1 MVSNWEVEYLKKE
14 EAISSDSGT
23 IYLDLPKGEQI
34 GNLMIELSANRT
46 STVDLLGSILDLP
59 TKIDIL
65 LNGSKLAFGAEPE
78 VASYFYYLAMGKLP
92 PHQIS
97 QRGRTR
103 MRLPILFG
111 RHYHDEKFLLDTGLY
126 KSGQV
131 QIPYSLN
138 TTYYGTGSL
147 QVTAWYER
155 PRAPLTP
162 EGFIRQRTIQSESR
176 SASAGEFKHDLPTDY
191 PVLDV
196 GFRAYDINE
205 FLINDMTDVKLD
217 INSGKEIVF
226 DGRIEDLLML
236 QELLFGK
243 CEGYLQWLRPKNGDT
258 VATQMGH
265 VDFEGFWAM
274 CASAY
279 NDVINCAAHYG
290 PQVELQIYT
299 NANVAQTAAGDWW
312 MKFFGLAPHSCLSLL
327 HAPKDEPY
335 PLNEKAEG
343 KVVFTQGAYA
353 MTLETF
359 VREVVKGALS

>member
-14 EAISSDSGT
+14 EAISSDTGT

-34 GNLMIELSANRT
+34 GNLMLDISANRT
-46 STVDLLGSILDLP
+46 GTIDKLGSILDLA

-92 PHQIS
+92 PHQLS
-97 QRGRTR
+97 HRGRTH
-103 MRLPILFG
+103 MRLPVLFG
-111 RHYHDEKFLLDTGLY
+111 RQYHDEKYLLDTSQY
-126 KSGQV
+126 KSAQI
-131 QIPYSLN
+131 QIPYSLS

-162 EGFIRQRTIQSESR
+162 EGFIRQRTIQAESR
-176 SASAGEFKHDLPTDY
+176 SATAGEFKHELPTDY

-196 GFRAYDINE
+196 GFRAFDIDE
-205 FLINDMTDVKLD
+205 HLIHDITDVKLD

-243 CEGYLQWLRPKNGDT
+243 CGGYLQWMRPVNGDT

-265 VDFEGFWAM
+265 VDREGFWAT

-279 NDVINCAAHYG
+279 VNLINCAAHWG
-290 PQVELQIYT
+290 PQATLGIYLHDG
-299 NANVAQTAAGDWW
+299 TAVTAIGDWW
-312 MKFFGLAPHSCLSLL
+312 IRFAGLAPHSCLSLL

-335 PLNEKAEG
+335 PLSEKAEG
-343 KVVFTQGAYA
+343 KVVFTQDAYA

-359 VREVVKGALS
+359 VREVVKGVLS